1 MNRIDTLFRSLS
13 AKGRKALSAF
23 ITAGDPDPKVT
34 PQAMH
39 ALVEGGADLIEL
51 GIPFSD
57 PESDGPAIQAASQRA
72 LSGTSPTRLADVLEM
87 VAQFRVQNDRSPV
100 LLMGYL
106 NSLLAMGI
114 ESFAQRAAQVGVDGV
129 VLVNLPVE
137 EFDEVKPAFEQ
148 ANLCIAFLVSPT
160 TSEARARLIASN
172 ASGFLYYVSLKGV
185 TGASH
190 LDMADLASRL
200 KPLRELTHLPI
211 QIGFGIRTPEA
222 AEQAAPLADGLIVGT
237 AFVNRMAEL
246 ERAPEEIPAALR
258 HMASEF
264 RAAVDR
270 AREAGDR
277 GCAPCN

>member
-1 MNRIDTLFRSLS
+1 MTKAVNRIDSLFSALS
-13 AKGRKALSAF
+13 ARRRKALSAF
-23 ITAGDPDPKVT
+23 ITAGDPERWVT
-34 PQAMH
+34 PRAMH

-51 GIPFSD
+51 GVPFSD

-72 LSGTSPTRLADVLEM
+72 LSGSSPTSLSHVLDM
-87 VAQFRVQNDRSPV
+87 VVEFRTSDAHTPV

-114 ESFAQRAAQVGVDGV
+114 EPFADSASQSGVDGV

-137 EFDEVKPAFEQ
+137 EFDELRPSFEQ
-148 ANLCIAFLVSPT
+148 ANLRISFLVAPT
-160 TSEARARLIASN
+160 TSERRAKLIASK

-190 LDMADLASRL
+190 LDMADLAL
-200 KPLRELTHLPI
+200 HMKPLRQLTELPI

-246 ERAPEEIPAALR
+246 QDAPEEIPPALR
-258 HMASEF
+258 QMAGEF
-264 RAAVDR
+264 RAAIDR
-270 AREAGDR
+270 ASA
-277 GCAPCN
+277 A